1 MTKAWVG
8 KRSHFPHHPLG
19 KEQGQSERSFKFKLC
34 FLVSSSSFKGKLESI
49 FYSVAFFWFFLLI
62 QMIIEAI
69 LTVLERQRLLTPL
82 PQKQL
87 LLATSVGSLRDLC
100 CPVGWSPV
108 ARPSGRHWKWKTA
121 GFQDSYKEGT

>member
-87 LLATSVGSLRDLC
+87 LLATSVGSLETC
-100 CPVGWSPV
+100 AV
-108 ARPSGRHWKWKTA
+108 
-121 GFQDSYKEGT
+121 Q